1 MVLQI
6 SPATGIRVIMPSNTI
21 ILRLRGIDHQPA
33 TLDKEGLDLVWLP
46 RGDGRSFAFRK
57 AVDRRPGARK
67 VARVFPARQCGL
79 LAARPASR
87 HCEPSTNDA
96 RS

>member
-46 RGDGRSFAFRK
+46 RGDGHSFAFRK
-57 AVDRRPGARK
+57 AVDKCPGARK
-67 VARVFPARQCGL
+67 VGRASPARQCSL
-79 LAARPASR
+79 LAAPPASR
-87 HCEPSTNDA
+87 HCEPSINGA
-96 RS
+96 QS